1 MVALVDV
8 LGLDVDAQG
17 HITAGLAG
25 EAVLDAPQITGHQGE
40 QVSRLHE
47 RVFPG
52 RPVATIVCR
61 PATDR
66 VAVRQQYRVAMLFGD
81 DRGGEGAHH
90 VRAVEVV
97 GDLAE
102 AFGLALGAEHLAR
115 LVQAFQCG
123 VALGVDLHAG
133 VEGEAL
139 GLGLHGQAVGI
150 ELVVARLQLLVIQRG
165 AQQFQLLAIE
175 LQWRQA
181 GTACRV
187 AAHDQ
192 LRVDQGVVLEQLE
205 GQVRLVDQVLG
216 RLVILEVDHLRL
228 FGTHVQVLF
237 TGARP
242 TGRPCTCEY

>member
-1 MVALVDV
+1 M
-8 LGLDVDAQG
+8 
-17 HITAGLAG
+17 
-25 EAVLDAPQITGHQGE
+25 
-40 QVSRLHE
+40 
-47 RVFPG
+47 
-52 RPVATIVCR
+52 
-61 PATDR
+61 
-66 VAVRQQYRVAMLFGD
+66 
-81 DRGGEGAHH
+81 
-90 VRAVEVV
+90 
-97 GDLAE
+97 
-102 AFGLALGAEHLAR
+102 
-115 LVQAFQCG
+115 
-123 VALGVDLHAG
+123 DLHAG

-192 LRVDQGVVLEQLE
+192 LRVNQRVVLEQLE